1 MRKAEITRKT
11 AETDI
16 SLLMHLDGEGKSEIN
31 TGIGFLDHMLTLFS
45 KHGKIDMILDCKG
58 DLEVDFHHTVEDIG
72 IVIGK
77 ALEKCLEDKK
87 GIKRY
92 ASDFVPMDETLVQA
106 SIDISGRA
114 YLVFNSDFPKNKV
127 GDIDTELFEGFFRAL
142 VNHAKI
148 TLHVNLMYGKN
159 THHIVEAI
167 FKCVGRIIKEASKI
181 DGNEVM
187 STKGLID

>member
-11 AETDI
+11 DETDI
-16 SLLMHLDGEGKSEIN
+16 SLLMHLDGDGKSEIN
-31 TGIGFLDHMLTLFS
+31 TGIGFMDHMLTLFS
-45 KHGKIDMILDCKG
+45 KHGKMNMILNCKG

-77 ALEKCLEDKK
+77 ALGKCLEDKK
-87 GIKRY
+87 GIRRY

-114 YLVFNSDFPKNKV
+114 YLVFNADFPKDKV
-127 GDIDTELFEGFFRAL
+127 GDMDTELFEEFFRAL

-159 THHIVEAI
+159 THHIIEAI
-167 FKCVGRIIKEASKI
+167 FKCIGRIIKEASQI
-181 DGNEVM
+181 EGNEIL

>member
-11 AETDI
+11 DETDI
-16 SLLMHLDGEGKSEIN
+16 SLLMHLDGDGKSEIN
-31 TGIGFLDHMLTLFS
+31 TGIGFMDHMLTLFS
-45 KHGKIDMILDCKG
+45 KHGKMNMILKCNG

-87 GIKRY
+87 GIRRY

-114 YLVFNSDFPKNKV
+114 YLVFNADFPKDKV
-127 GDIDTELFEGFFRAL
+127 GDMDTELFEEFFRAM

-159 THHIVEAI
+159 THHIIEAI
-167 FKCVGRIIKEASKI
+167 FKCVGRIIKEASQI
-181 DGNEVM
+181 EGNEIL